1 MEEAEITQGETKGT
15 DGNDDSQ
22 DSQDEV
28 NPAVNKQKNHFYN
41 IIKYKFYIMH

>member
-28 NPAVNKQKNHFYN
+28 NPAVNKQKKSFL
-41 IIKYKFYIMH
+41 